1 MQVLSFFPLL
11 ALTAGQDWTCEE
23 CVEGGAL
30 VGAYASTEKAI
41 ADQTAILLAEV
52 CPSASDPEICLE
64 KLPDFWSAISVIMMP
79 IHYSHICDDRPECP
93 KPPPPKVKEFVQ
105 CMILITCYS

>member
-1 MQVLSFFPLL
+1 MLHVLLVRAEVVGASLPDGLSPFFPLL

-30 VGAYASTEKAI
+30 VGAYASSEKAI

-64 KLPDFWSAISVIMMP
+64 KLPDFWSAISAV
-79 IHYSHICDDRPECP
+79 S
-93 KPPPPKVKEFVQ
+93 
-105 CMILITCYS
+105 S